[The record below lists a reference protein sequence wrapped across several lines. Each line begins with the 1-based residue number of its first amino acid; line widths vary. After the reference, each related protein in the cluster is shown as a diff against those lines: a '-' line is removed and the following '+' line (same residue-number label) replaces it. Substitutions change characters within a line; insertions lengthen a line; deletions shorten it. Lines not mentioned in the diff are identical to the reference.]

1 MELSLLRRATASKM
15 SCLNQF
21 TQFTPTAQAVNNL
34 NITLNSSLQKLHFIF
49 KWNLKS
55 LTFMAQTTP
64 WQRACFF
71 FNSIMLRA
79 LTAPVLEENKEKKPC
94 KFKTE
99 TIIKIVF
106 HIIVLGIGINS
117 AWLLNQNMKK
127 KNQLTVY
134 LYQL

>member
-34 NITLNSSLQKLHFIF
+34 NITLNSTLQKLHFIF

-64 WQRACFF
+64 
-71 FNSIMLRA
+71 
-79 LTAPVLEENKEKKPC
+79 
-94 KFKTE
+94 
-99 TIIKIVF
+99 
-106 HIIVLGIGINS
+106 
-117 AWLLNQNMKK
+117 
-127 KNQLTVY
+127 
-134 LYQL
+134 